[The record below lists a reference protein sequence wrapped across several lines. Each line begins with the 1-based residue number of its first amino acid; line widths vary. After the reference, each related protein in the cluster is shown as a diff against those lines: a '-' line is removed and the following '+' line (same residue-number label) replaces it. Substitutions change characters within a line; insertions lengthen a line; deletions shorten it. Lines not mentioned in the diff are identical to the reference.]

1 MAGEVMVLTG
11 CASGIGL
18 HLAGVMADRGCRLL
32 ATDIDE
38 TALAT
43 RAQERG
49 WDPARVLLRRLDVRS
64 EAGWEEALDAVEQAF
79 GDVDVVMN
87 IAGVLRPAYV
97 QDIRPEDVDMHFSV
111 NVTGTVLGTRAAARR
126 MIPRRAGHIIN
137 FGSLASLAPVPGLSV
152 YSASKFAVRG
162 FSLAVA
168 AELREHG
175 VAVTVILPDAVQTPM
190 LDMQVQ
196 YEEAALTFSGDRP
209 LRVDEIAGLI
219 VDQVL
224 PRRPMEVTLAAPRVR
239 ALAAR
244 LANTAPEAAQVLSPL
259 LTRKGRR
266 AQERIRQVRGRA

>member
-18 HLAGVMADRGCRLL
+18 HLAGVMAERGCRLL

-38 TALAT
+38 TALAA

-49 WDPARVLLRRLDVRS
+49 WDPTRVLLRRLDVRS

-79 GDVDVVMN
+79 GDLDVVMN

-137 FGSLASLAPVPGLSV
+137 FGSLASL
-152 YSASKFAVRG
+152 
-162 FSLAVA
+162 
-168 AELREHG
+168 
-175 VAVTVILPDAVQTPM
+175 
-190 LDMQVQ
+190 
-196 YEEAALTFSGDRP
+196 
-209 LRVDEIAGLI
+209 
-219 VDQVL
+219 
-224 PRRPMEVTLAAPRVR
+224 
-239 ALAAR
+239 
-244 LANTAPEAAQVLSPL
+244 
-259 LTRKGRR
+259 
-266 AQERIRQVRGRA
+266 